1 MGHVGAPSP
10 TLTTAAPFVGRAAP
24 LRDLVAA
31 IDGVASGGRLIALI
45 AGEPGVGKTRLVTE
59 P

>member
-1 MGHVGAPSP
+1 
-10 TLTTAAPFVGRAAP
+10 